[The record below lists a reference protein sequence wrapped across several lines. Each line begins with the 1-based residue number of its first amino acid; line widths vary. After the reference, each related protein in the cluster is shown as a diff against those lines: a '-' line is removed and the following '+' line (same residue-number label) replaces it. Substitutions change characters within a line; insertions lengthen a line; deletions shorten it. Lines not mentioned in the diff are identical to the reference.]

1 MEITSRFD
9 IRRVAG
15 LAMIGLSDD
24 EAKKL
29 QVELDAIM
37 EFMEPLTRVDMPE
50 VEPTIRPFSD
60 ANAWR
65 EDEPKVLF
73 TREAML
79 ANAPSPEDDEYI
91 KVPQV
96 LAEEG
101 MMQ

>member
-1 MEITSRFD
+1 MEKTRRFD
-9 IRRVAG
+9 IRHVAR
-15 LAMIGLSDD
+15 LAMIGLNA
-24 EAKKL
+24 EEEKKL

-60 ANAWR
+60 GNAWR
-65 EDEPKVLF
+65 GDDPQILF
-73 TREAML
+73 SREEML
-79 ANAPSPEDDEYI
+79 ANAPYTENDEYI

>member
-1 MEITSRFD
+1 METTSRYD
-9 IRRVAG
+9 IHRVAG

-29 QVELDAIM
+29 QIELNAIM

-50 VEPTIRPFSD
+50 VEPTIRPFSIT
-60 ANAWR
+60 NAWR
-65 EDEPKVLF
+65 EDNPQILF
-73 TREAML
+73 SRDEML
-79 ANAPSPEDDEYI
+79 ANAPYTEDEEYI